1 LLPIKGKQMIETNYR
16 KPIDMNL
23 ITFFTNFSNNIS
35 MTLIKSFEEME
46 GWKKAR
52 ELNKQIYEITSA
64 GEFYHDFALKN
75 QIRRSSISIMANIA
89 EGFERNSKM
98 QKVYFMHVA
107 IGSSSE
113 TGSHLYLAKDM
124 NYISEDLFNSII
136 IRLKEISRILN
147 GFTSKLK

>member
-1 LLPIKGKQMIETNYR
+1 MLPIKGKQMIETNYR

-98 QKVYFMHVA
+98 QKVYFMNVA

-113 TGSHLYLAKDM
+113 TRSHLYIAKDM